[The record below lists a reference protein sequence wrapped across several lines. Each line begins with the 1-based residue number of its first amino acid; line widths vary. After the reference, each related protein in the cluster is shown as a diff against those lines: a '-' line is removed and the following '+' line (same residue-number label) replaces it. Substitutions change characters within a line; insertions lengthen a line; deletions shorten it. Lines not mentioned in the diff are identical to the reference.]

1 MTCLIDDYLGAY
13 VLHALEPDDAE
24 IVQAHVSGCAVCR
37 EEVSSL
43 AGTAS
48 VLARLTLQDIE
59 ELYPSEPA
67 EDGAAPA
74 RPRRRRLAVA
84 AAAAMLIAAGTLGGV
99 RVLGG
104 GPVPPPPGTV
114 QVVDPTTH
122 VRAAVTVTARRSGTD
137 LHLSLAGAGAY
148 PSGSCSLVAH
158 ARDGRSQ
165 NAATWVAN
173 AHGATSVDGATAIPA
188 SQLTE
193 LDVIT
198 ATGVRLVRI
207 TLPAHRN

>member
-1 MTCLIDDYLGAY
+1 MTCVIDGYLGAY

-24 IVQAHVSGCAVCR
+24 IVQAHVTGCPACR

-59 ELYPSEPA
+59 ELYPAEPA

-84 AAAAMLIAAGTLGGV
+84 AAAAVLIAAGTLGGV
-99 RVLGG
+99 QVLGG
-104 GPVPPPPGTV
+104 GPVPPPPDTV

-122 VRAAVTVTARRSGTD
+122 VRAAVTVTGRRSGTD

-148 PSGSCSLVAH
+148 PSGWCSLVAH
-158 ARDGRSQ
+158 ASDGRSQ
-165 NAATWVAN
+165 TAATWVAN
-173 AHGATSVDGATAIPA
+173 AHRATSVDGATAIPA

-198 ATGVRLVRI
+198 ATGARLVRI

>member
-24 IVQAHVSGCAVCR
+24 IVQAHVSGCPTCR
-37 EEVSSL
+37 EEVCSL

-59 ELYPSEPA
+59 QLYPPDQA
-67 EDGAAPA
+67 EDGAAAA

-84 AAAAMLIAAGTLGGV
+84 AAAAVLIAAGTLGGV

-104 GPVPPPPGTV
+104 GPGPPPPGTV

-122 VRAAVTVTARRSGTD
+122 VRAAVTVTGRRSGTH

-148 PSGSCSLVAH
+148 PSGWCSLVAH
-158 ARDGRSQ
+158 SRDGRSET
-165 NAATWVAN
+165 AATWVADSKGDAN
-173 AHGATSVDGATAIPA
+173 VDGATAIPA
-188 SQLTE
+188 GQLTE

-198 ATGVRLVRI
+198 AGGVRLVRI
-207 TLPAHRN
+207 NLPPHRN